1 MEWWRPDLFWPCM
14 GALAAG
20 SAIGYEREFRAR
32 AAGFRTHALVALASA
47 LLMLASQ
54 HQVEWAG
61 STIPAEVMRVDP
73 ARMAHGIL
81 TGIGFLCGGVIF
93 KAGFS
98 VHGLTTAASLWTT
111 AALGVLFGVGFL
123 GLAIGGTLLTLVILT
138 GFRLVD
144 RYMPSQTVAD
154 ARFKFTR
161 SGAPSAQ
168 EFCALLSDAKVHFGE
183 VAHHMT
189 DRGEV
194 IEYGGVLKA
203 HRRMDLDDIARR
215 LAADGRAIGYS
226 IEPRNS

>member
-54 HQVEWAG
+54 HQVEWSG
-61 STIPAEVMRVDP
+61 STIPAEVMRADP

-81 TGIGFLCGGVIF
+81 TGIGIPCGGVIF
-93 KAGFS
+93 KTGFS

-111 AALGVLFGVGFL
+111 AALGVLFGVSFF
-123 GLAIGGTLLTLVILT
+123 GLVIGGTILTLIILT

-144 RYMPSQTVAD
+144 RFMPTQSVAD
-154 ARFKFTR
+154 ASFRFTR
-161 SGAPSAQ
+161 DGARSAA
-168 EFCALLSDAKVHFGE
+168 EVKALLLEAGLHFAQVSHRLMEHGE
-183 VAHHMT
+183 V
-189 DRGEV
+189 V
-194 IEYGGVLKA
+194 EYGGVLKA
-203 HRRMDLDDIARR
+203 PRRMNLDDVCER
-215 LAADGRAIGYS
+215 LTLDGRAIGYS